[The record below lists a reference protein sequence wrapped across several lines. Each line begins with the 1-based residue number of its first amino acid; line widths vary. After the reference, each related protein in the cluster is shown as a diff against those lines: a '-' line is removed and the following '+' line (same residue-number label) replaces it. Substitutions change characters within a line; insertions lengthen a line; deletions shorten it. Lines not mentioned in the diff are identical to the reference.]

1 MYFVQHPI
9 EEVQGNWN
17 RRVIM
22 PTIKWRAIVV
32 AILILILIARARQI
46 AKFFAKLNVGEII
59 TLEPLQNSPQEGKF
73 LVTLGLFALAFVT
86 IFCLLNKRK

>member
-1 MYFVQHPI
+1 MYFVQHSVEKVP
-9 EEVQGNWN
+9 GYWN
-17 RRVIM
+17 RTVTT

-46 AKFFAKLNVGEII
+46 AQFLSELKVEGII

-86 IFCLLNKRK
+86 ILCLLNKRK